1 MFVVNRN
8 KPEGKEG
15 EEKKEKR
22 EKKRIYDFQLS
33 PFYDSSHNLS
43 PSFCILSVVSS
54 QTELYNIRKRKKE
67 RRIVVRITHHLFSE
81 SYLSSGLSMSNICHP
96 I

>member
-43 PSFCILSVVSS
+43 LSRSVFC
-54 QTELYNIRKRKKE
+54 QLYQVKESCIISERGRKNE
-67 RRIVVRITHHLFSE
+67 E
-81 SYLSSGLSMSNICHP
+81 
-96 I
+96 